1 MDCGYSLCVDAL
13 DLHHR
18 DPSTKEFALGSF
30 NGSLERLLREAEK
43 CDVVCANC
51 HAIRHDWEAIPA
63 SARQVELRR
72 ETKARAVALFGGA
85 CQGCGRSYPRAV
97 YQFHHLDPEK
107 KDFAISLDGI
117 NRPWAATAAELAK
130 CAMLCA
136 NCHREVHAG
145 VRVLDGNLISHPE
158 LTPAEPLVA

>member
-1 MDCGYSLCVDAL
+1 MDCGYSACADAL

-18 DPSTKEFALGSF
+18 DPRTKEFALGSF
-30 NGSLERLLREAEK
+30 NGSLDRLLREAEK

-51 HAIRHDWEAIPA
+51 HAIRHDWEAMPA

-72 ETKARAVALFGGA
+72 ETKARAVALFGGV
-85 CQGCGRSYPRAV
+85 CQGCGESYPRAV
-97 YQFHHLDPEK
+97 FQFHHLDPDK
-107 KDFAISLDGI
+107 KEFAISTDGV
-117 NRPWAATAAELAK
+117 NRPWAATVAELVK

-145 VRVLDGNLISHPE
+145 IRILDPSSVGPQSLE
-158 LTPAEPLVA
+158 AAEALVA